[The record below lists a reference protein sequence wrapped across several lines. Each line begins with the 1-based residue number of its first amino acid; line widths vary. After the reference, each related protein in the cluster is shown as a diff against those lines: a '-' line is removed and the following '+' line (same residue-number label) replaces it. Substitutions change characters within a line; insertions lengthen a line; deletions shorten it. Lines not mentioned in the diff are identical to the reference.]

1 MLRAGPREHH
11 PERAAGRPR
20 RPGHRQRRERTQRV
34 LSSTLHVP
42 FVARYDGP
50 LPRTSAESTTWP
62 VRPAPSPR
70 RGWLLRSPH
79 GPSGIGKGATTKAGP
94 AVSRAYRF
102 MRRTTRAKSS
112 SAAAQK
118 RAGHLPGSVEASA
131 FPPRIASRR
140 ATDRAVAL
148 LALRTS
154 AKQIS
159 AAAATTVAKVGVSI
173 MNTAATSLYLDDLV
187 VP

>member
-1 MLRAGPREHH
+1 MSLSMRFDKPLICLDWTFRLRLSRRLGTGMEGAKTSRGEEMAQDPRTKPLIQLGFQAATYRTGPRT
-11 PERAAGRPR
+11 G
-20 RPGHRQRRERTQRV
+20 
-34 LSSTLHVP
+34 
-42 FVARYDGP
+42 
-50 LPRTSAESTTWP
+50 
-62 VRPAPSPR
+62 
-70 RGWLLRSPH
+70 
-79 GPSGIGKGATTKAGP
+79 
-94 AVSRAYRF
+94 
-102 MRRTTRAKSS
+102 RAKSS

-173 MNTAATSLYLDDLV
+173 MNTAATSLYLDDLSGPLGAASRV
-187 VP
+187 TIPRTAGAPNRQAGTRNSQPTILND